1 MRRTTTLVTLVAF
14 ALIGTACGNDE
25 GEGDS
30 AAQDSPDSVE
40 EAGAAA
46 DEADET
52 EEPKYPV
59 EDLLI
64 GLPAPNQIYSAMY
77 VALDQGWFEEEGF
90 NADVVITQSSTGSV
104 QQAASESVHV
114 GGATPD
120 AAVFGITQG
129 ADVTMMAVTIEG
141 SPLSVVARS
150 DVSDWGD
157 LRGET
162 IGVSAL
168 KGGEIA
174 LLRRLLEENGLS
186 EGDYDVIVSGA
197 TPAKAAALA
206 EGSVAAAV
214 LFSPTDFALQAEGFN
229 ILGST
234 AELPLADQIPLTVY
248 VVNNAWAAEN
258 DRGDR
263 LARALVRANQGLTD
277 PANRDEAVEIFATA
291 ADQQPEHV
299 AATYE
304 LWFDRF
310 DIGTPTGQIAA
321 EEVQNTLEMMA
332 ADGDL
337 AEPLPDPT
345 EFFNPEFIENA
356 ASELGVSQ

>member
-1 MRRTTTLVTLVAF
+1 MLRTTTLATLVAF
-14 ALIGTACGNDE
+14 ALIGTACGGD
-25 GEGDS
+25 EGDS
-30 AAQDSPDSVE
+30 AAQDSPDAVE
-40 EAGAAA
+40 ETDAAV
-46 DEADET
+46 DET
-52 EEPKYPV
+52 EEPEYPV
-59 EDLLI
+59 EDLVI

-77 VALDQGWFEEEGF
+77 VALDQVWFEEESF
-90 NADVVITQSSTGSV
+90 NAEVVITQSSTGSV
-104 QQAASESVHV
+104 QQAASASVHV

-120 AAVFGITQG
+120 AAVLGINQG
-129 ADVTMMAVTIEG
+129 ADVSIMASTIEG
-141 SPLSVVARS
+141 SPLSVVARP
-150 DVSDWGD
+150 DVTDWAD
-157 LRGET
+157 LQGQT

-174 LLRRLLEENGLS
+174 LLRRLLEENGLA
-186 EGDYDVIVSGA
+186 EGDYDVVVSGA

-214 LFSPTDFALQAEGFN
+214 LFSPTDFALEAEGYT

-234 AELPLADQIPLTVY
+234 AELSMAEQIPLTVY
-248 VVNNAWAAEN
+248 VINNAWAAEN

-263 LARALVRANQGLTD
+263 LARVLVRANQWLTD
-277 PANRDEAVEIFATA
+277 PANRDQAVEIFAAA

-304 LWFDRF
+304 LWFEQF
-310 DIGTPTGQIAA
+310 DIGTPTGLITA
-321 EEVQNTLEMMA
+321 EEVQNTLDMMA

-337 AEPLPDPT
+337 TEPLPDPA
-345 EFFNPEFIENA
+345 EFFNPAFIENA

>member
-1 MRRTTTLVTLVAF
+1 MRRTTPLATLVAF

-40 EAGAAA
+40 ETDAA
-46 DEADET
+46 ADET
-52 EEPKYPV
+52 EEPEYPE

-77 VALDQGWFEEEGF
+77 VALDQGWFEEESF
-90 NADVVITQSSTGSV
+90 NADVVITQSSTASI
-104 QQAASESVHV
+104 QQAASASVHV

-141 SPLSVVARS
+141 SPLSVVTRS
-150 DVSDWGD
+150 DVTDWED
-157 LRGET
+157 LQGET

-174 LLRRLLEENGLS
+174 LLRRLLEENGLA
-186 EGDYDVIVSGA
+186 EGDYDVVVSGA

-214 LFSPTDFALQAEGFN
+214 LFSPTDYALEAEGYT

-248 VVNNAWAAEN
+248 AVNNAWAAEN

-263 LARALVRANQGLTD
+263 LARVLVRANQWLTD
-277 PANRDEAVEIFATA
+277 PANRDQAVEIFAAA

-304 LWFDRF
+304 LWFDQF
-310 DIGTPTGQIAA
+310 DIGTPTGQITA

-337 AEPLPDPT
+337 TEPLPDPT
-345 EFFNPEFIENA
+345 EFFNPAFIENA
-356 ASELGVSQ
+356 ANELDVSQ